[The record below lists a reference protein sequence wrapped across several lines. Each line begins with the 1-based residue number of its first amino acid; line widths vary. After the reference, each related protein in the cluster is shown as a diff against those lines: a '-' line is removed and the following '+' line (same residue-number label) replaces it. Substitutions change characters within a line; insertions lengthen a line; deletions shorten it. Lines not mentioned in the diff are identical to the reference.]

1 MRRGACGVTGV
12 VCGGCVGGLAA
23 GSGAGEDSA
32 RTATT
37 TAAAAATAPAKTIV
51 VRHGSANAAPVAPA
65 VGGDELLLEDVDE
78 VGHCSWLLMRA
89 RNAASPRETRWR
101 AAGSEIDCAAAISS

>member
-1 MRRGACGVTGV
+1 M
-12 VCGGCVGGLAA
+12 
-23 GSGAGEDSA
+23 
-32 RTATT
+32 AT
-37 TAAAAATAPAKTIV
+37 AAATAPAKTIV
-51 VRHGSANAAPVAPA
+51 ARHGSANGRRPLPA

-89 RNAASPRETRWR
+89 RKAASPRDTRWR